1 VTGALRGW
9 IERGRSFLGGE
20 LWSVEPVRG
29 FERRV
34 LSLVQFVLMVA
45 TGFVQDRLLLWA
57 SALTYFTV
65 LSLVPLLA
73 VAVSIASAVG
83 VGSGD
88 FVDWVVGTV
97 AAGSPEA
104 QRIFSERIGGVNF
117 AGIGT
122 LGAAVL
128 FVTTVL
134 AISNVERA
142 LNEIWGVRKVRSW
155 ARRFPDYL
163 AVLVV
168 GPLLGGIAI
177 SLSTTLR
184 SEWLVQQLLELPQ
197 FEMLYEFGLKQAPWI
212 MLSFAFAF
220 MYWFI
225 PNTRVSPFS
234 ALLGGFPAGLLVV
247 FAQGVYVDCNIG
259 VFRAHAFFGSI
270 AWLPLLFVWIY
281 VFWAIVLFGAEIA
294 FAHQNLHL
302 YRREVRG
309 KPPGAAEREAIGLRI
324 ALEVARRFRDGMT
337 ALDSGEL
344 SDFLGI
350 PVRTVRTVVEHLT
363 ARGIVLV
370 RAGERSDE
378 GLQLGRPAER
388 ILVTEVLDAVRGER
402 EPARGDPAVGGPVES
417 LLSELDEAA
426 ARSAA
431 GRSLADLMDDP
442 SAAAGVDPLP
452 TRG

>member
-1 VTGALRGW
+1 VTSALRRW
-9 IERGRSFLGGE
+9 IERGRHFLGGG

-34 LSLVQFVLMVA
+34 VSLLQFVLMVA
-45 TGFVQDRLLLWA
+45 TGFVRDRLLLWA

-73 VAVSIASAVG
+73 VAVSIVSAVG
-83 VGSGD
+83 VGSEG
-88 FVDWVVGTV
+88 FVDWVMRTV

-104 QRIFSERIGGVNF
+104 QRIFGERIAGVNF
-117 AGIGT
+117 AGLGT
-122 LGAAVL
+122 LGAALL

-142 LNEIWGVRKVRSW
+142 LNEIWGLRKGRSW

-184 SEWLVQQLLELPQ
+184 SEWLMERLLQLPGFEL
-197 FEMLYEFGLKQAPWI
+197 LYDFGLEQVPWI
-212 MLSFAFAF
+212 MLSLTFAF

-225 PNTRVSPFS
+225 PNTRVRAFS
-234 ALLGGFPAGLLVV
+234 ALLGGLPAGLLIV
-247 FAQGVYVDCNIG
+247 FAQGIYLDFNVG
-259 VFRAHAFFGSI
+259 AFRAHAFFGGL

-309 KPPGAAEREAIGLRI
+309 KPAGAAEREAIGLRI

-344 SDFLGI
+344 SDFLVI
-350 PVRTVRTVVEHLT
+350 PVRTVRNVVERLI
-363 ARGIVLV
+363 ARGIVSV

-388 ILVTEVLDAVRGER
+388 IFVTEVLDAVRGER
-402 EPARGDPAVGGPVES
+402 ETARGDPALGGQVES
-417 LLSELDEAA
+417 LLSELDAA
-426 ARSAA
+426 AAECAA
-431 GRSLADLMDDP
+431 ERSLADLLDQSSP
-442 SAAAGVDPLP
+442 VAGVDPLT

>member
-1 VTGALRGW
+1 
-9 IERGRSFLGGE
+9 
-20 LWSVEPVRG
+20 
-29 FERRV
+29 
-34 LSLVQFVLMVA
+34 MVA
-45 TGFVQDRLLLWA
+45 TGFVHDRLLLWA

-73 VAVSIASAVG
+73 VAVSIVSAVG
-83 VGSGD
+83 VGSEG
-88 FVDWVVGTV
+88 FVDWLMRTV

-104 QRIFSERIGGVNF
+104 QRIFGERIEGVNF
-117 AGIGT
+117 AGLGT
-122 LGAAVL
+122 LGAALL

-142 LNEIWGVRKVRSW
+142 LNEIWGVRKGRSW

-184 SEWLVQQLLELPQ
+184 SEWLVERLLQLPGFEL
-197 FEMLYEFGLKQAPWI
+197 LYDFGLEQVPWI
-212 MLSFAFAF
+212 MLSLALAF
-220 MYWFI
+220 MYWFV
-225 PNTRVSPFS
+225 PNTRVRTFS
-234 ALLGGFPAGLLVV
+234 ALLGGLPAGLLIV
-247 FAQGVYVDCNIG
+247 FAQGIYLDFNIG
-259 VFRAHAFFGSI
+259 AFRAHAFFGGL

-281 VFWAIVLFGAEIA
+281 LFWAIVLFGAEIA

-309 KPPGAAEREAIGLRI
+309 KPADAAEREAIGLRI
-324 ALEVARRFRDGMT
+324 TLEVARRFRDGMT

-350 PVRTVRTVVEHLT
+350 PVRTVRDVVERLI
-363 ARGIVLV
+363 ARGIVSV
-370 RAGERSDE
+370 RTGERSDE

-388 ILVTEVLDAVRGER
+388 IFVSEVLDAVRGER
-402 EPARGDPAVGGPVES
+402 EAARGDPVLGGLVES

-426 ARSAA
+426 AACAA
-431 GRSLADLMDDP
+431 ERSLADLLEQP
-442 SAAAGVDPLP
+442 SPVAGVDPLS

>member
-1 VTGALRGW
+1 M
-9 IERGRSFLGGE
+9 ERVRHFLGGE
-20 LWSVEPVRG
+20 LWSIEPVRG

-34 LSLVQFVLMVA
+34 VSLLQFVLMVA
-45 TGFVQDRLLLWA
+45 TGFVRDRLLLWA

-73 VAVSIASAVG
+73 VAVSIVSAVG
-83 VGSGD
+83 VGSEG
-88 FVDWVVGTV
+88 FVDWVMRTV

-104 QRIFSERIGGVNF
+104 QRIFGERIAGVNF
-117 AGIGT
+117 AGLGT
-122 LGAAVL
+122 LGAALL

-142 LNEIWGVRKVRSW
+142 LNEIWGLRKGRSW

-184 SEWLVQQLLELPQ
+184 SEWLVERLLELPR
-197 FEMLYEFGLKQAPWI
+197 FDLLYDFGLEQVPWI
-212 MLSFAFAF
+212 MLSLALAF
-220 MYWFI
+220 MYWFV
-225 PNTRVSPFS
+225 PNTRVRAFS
-234 ALLGGFPAGLLVV
+234 ALLGGLPAGLLIV
-247 FAQGVYVDCNIG
+247 FAQGVYLDFNIG
-259 VFRAHAFFGSI
+259 AFRAHAFFGSI

-309 KPPGAAEREAIGLRI
+309 KPAGAAEREAIGLRI

-350 PVRTVRTVVEHLT
+350 PVRTVRNVVERLI
-363 ARGIVLV
+363 ARGIVSV

-388 ILVTEVLDAVRGER
+388 IFVTEVLDAVRGER
-402 EPARGDPAVGGPVES
+402 ESARGDPVLGGLVES

-426 ARSAA
+426 AECAA
-431 GRSLADLMDDP
+431 ERSLADLLDQSSP
-442 SAAAGVDPLP
+442 VAGVDPLS

>member
-1 VTGALRGW
+1 MSALRRW
-9 IERGRSFLGGE
+9 IERGRHFLGSE

-34 LSLVQFVLMVA
+34 VSLLQFVLMVG
-45 TGFVQDRLLLWA
+45 TGFVRDRLLLWA

-73 VAVSIASAVG
+73 VAVSIVSAVG
-83 VGSGD
+83 VGSEG
-88 FVDWVVGTV
+88 FVDWVMRTV

-104 QRIFSERIGGVNF
+104 QRIFGERIAGVNF
-117 AGIGT
+117 AGLGT
-122 LGAAVL
+122 LGAALL

-142 LNEIWGVRKVRSW
+142 LNEIWGLRKGRSW

-168 GPLLGGIAI
+168 GPLLGGIAM

-184 SEWLVQQLLELPQ
+184 SEWLMERLLQLPGFDL
-197 FEMLYEFGLKQAPWI
+197 LYDFGLEQVPWI
-212 MLSFAFAF
+212 MLSLTLAF
-220 MYWFI
+220 MYWFV
-225 PNTRVSPFS
+225 PNTRVRAFS
-234 ALLGGFPAGLLVV
+234 ALLGGLPAGLLIV
-247 FAQGVYVDCNIG
+247 FAQGIYLDFNIG
-259 VFRAHAFFGSI
+259 AFRAHAFFGGL

-281 VFWAIVLFGAEIA
+281 LFWAIVLFGAEIA

-309 KPPGAAEREAIGLRI
+309 KPADAAEREAIGLRI

-344 SDFLGI
+344 SDFLVI
-350 PVRTVRTVVEHLT
+350 PVRTVRNVVERLI
-363 ARGIVLV
+363 ARGIVSV

-402 EPARGDPAVGGPVES
+402 EAARGDPVLGEQVES
-417 LLSELDEAA
+417 LLSELDTAA
-426 ARSAA
+426 TECAA
-431 GRSLADLMDDP
+431 ERSLADLLGESSP
-442 SAAAGVDPLP
+442 VAGVDPLT

>member
-1 VTGALRGW
+1 VTGALRHW
-9 IERGRSFLGGE
+9 IERGRHLLGGE
-20 LWSVEPVRG
+20 LWSIEPVRG
-29 FERRV
+29 FERRI
-34 LSLVQFVLMVA
+34 LSLLQFVLMVA

-73 VAVSIASAVG
+73 VAVSIVSAVG
-83 VGSGD
+83 VGSEG
-88 FVDWVVGTV
+88 FVDWVMRTV

-104 QRIFSERIGGVNF
+104 QRIFSERIGGVSF
-117 AGIGT
+117 AGLGT

-142 LNEIWGVRKVRSW
+142 LNEIWGVRKARSW

-163 AVLVV
+163 AILVV

-184 SEWLVQQLLELPQ
+184 SEWLVERLLELPG
-197 FEMLYEFGLKQAPWI
+197 FDLLYDFGLEQAPWI
-212 MLSFAFAF
+212 MLSLAFAF

-225 PNTRVSPFS
+225 PNTRVRAFS
-234 ALLGGFPAGLLVV
+234 ALLGGLPAGLLIV
-247 FAQGVYVDCNIG
+247 FAQGIYLDCNIG
-259 VFRAHAFFGSI
+259 AFRAHAFFGSI

-281 VFWAIVLFGAEIA
+281 VFWAIVLFGAEVA

-309 KPPGAAEREAIGLRI
+309 RPPGAAEREAIGLRI
-324 ALEVARRFRDGMT
+324 TLEVARRFRDGMT
-337 ALDSGEL
+337 ALDAGEL

-350 PVRTVRTVVEHLT
+350 PVRSVRDVVEHLM
-363 ARGIVLV
+363 ARSIVSV
-370 RAGERSDE
+370 RAGERSHE

-402 EPARGDPAVGGPVES
+402 EAAPGDPALGGLVES

-426 ARSAA
+426 AERAA
-431 GRSLADLMDDP
+431 ERSLADL
-442 SAAAGVDPLP
+442 LH
-452 TRG
+452 